1 MHVGITLQDSVDD
14 LLDGLLSVLLDRA
27 FDLGELL
34 FRTLVDCRLG
44 AASLGR
50 VLSVGML
57 GVVVCGNRMN
67 MLCFRE
73 WSWENMVSVNYVAV
87 VGSRVRL
94 PATCVGNIVRW
105 MEPTE

>member
-1 MHVGITLQDSVDD
+1 VHVGITLQDSVDD

-44 AASLGR
+44 AASLSR

-57 GVVVCGNRMN
+57 GVVVCVDRIWAICCVSESGVGRI
-67 MLCFRE
+67 
-73 WSWENMVSVNYVAV
+73 WSASI
-87 VGSRVRL
+87 
-94 PATCVGNIVRW
+94 T
-105 MEPTE
+105 